1 MKKDKIHMKT
11 FTLVRGKN
19 KACNIK
25 LRVREW
31 RANEG
36 NEPLVNRS
44 LTLAPN

>member
-25 LRVREW
+25 WRVRESG
-31 RANEG
+31 A
-36 NEPLVNRS
+36 LMKAMNRS
-44 LTLAPN
+44 LTGH